1 MGKQLCFLCS
11 KGMGWREIKSSPEDL
26 EMRKMEIPQN
36 MTENDRVCLDC
47 YVKLEEPHQQQE
59 QERKQELSQEK
70 IVEFKARYDEIN
82 DRSEEYKRHWD
93 KGGVIQFKNERIAIL
108 QRKFGQQVQFIV
120 AYDDLVK
127 EGYRLM
133 AIDEGKEASGGGRA
147 GGANAYFYFQ
157 KVKSDS

>member
-1 MGKQLCFLCS
+1 MAEHTS
-11 KGMGWREIKSSPEDL
+11 KKSTGSSDALKNIVLESIKSNGLDFEEISKDKMHDDEWSFVVYGIVYSLFIRALKSQPTTLQL
-26 EMRKMEIPQN
+26 EFRI
-36 MTENDRVCLDC
+36 
-47 YVKLEEPHQQQE
+47 
-59 QERKQELSQEK
+59 ELG
-70 IVEFKARYDEIN
+70 
-82 DRSEEYKRHWD
+82 SEEYKRHWD